1 MGLAINLAATTELCN
16 QAFATHEARNPTTAG
31 LTDIKL
37 QGVLERDDMSGVDHI
52 ASIDIHFVN
61 RTETVE
67 KNVPLSRTLYP
78 KKTPSDEKS
87 AFPIPWKERSMSMPS
102 VDANQLEP

>member
-1 MGLAINLAATTELCN
+1 MGLAINFAATTELCN
-16 QAFATHEARNPTTAG
+16 QAFATHETRNPTTAG

-52 ASIDIHFVN
+52 ASIHIHFVN

-67 KNVPLSRTLYP
+67 KNIALAGTFYP
-78 KKTPSDEKS
+78 KDS
-87 AFPIPWKERSMSMPS
+87 FG
-102 VDANQLEP
+102 